1 MEAQTPA
8 EGILLQKDWGDAKTY
23 VIECECTD
31 PDHAHTLDVEAD
43 ENFGVNVTIYT
54 KSQTPFWRMSRWKM
68 MWKLLTKGVVE
79 YEVALIL
86 REQPA
91 VNYVKALKKAIK
103 DVKEFTR

>member
-103 DVKEFTR
+103 DVKEFKR